1 MWQLDHTEDVGSH
14 NAVRWT
20 VDLSQTNSYGIGLGG
35 MISRKEVTKCVVSV
49 LAEWVVPLD
58 GYRRVAERPP
68 IAGLIITCEDKFS
81 YDSPLFDQSSNGFFS
96 WSNRL
101 ARRLERLKPDDL
113 RLSAVLS
120 TDCFAEN
127 QNPLQ

>member
-58 GYRRVAERPP
+58 AIG
-68 IAGLIITCEDKFS
+68 G
-81 YDSPLFDQSSNGFFS
+81 
-96 WSNRL
+96 
-101 ARRLERLKPDDL
+101 
-113 RLSAVLS
+113 
-120 TDCFAEN
+120 
-127 QNPLQ
+127 